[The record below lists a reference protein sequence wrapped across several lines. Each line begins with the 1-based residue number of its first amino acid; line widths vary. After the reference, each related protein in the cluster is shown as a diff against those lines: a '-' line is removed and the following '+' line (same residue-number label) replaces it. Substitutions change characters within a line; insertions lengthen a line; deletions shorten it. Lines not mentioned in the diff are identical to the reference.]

1 MLPHLTPA
9 VSVRVVDDV
18 ETWDRLAGAWSSLFA
33 TSPAA
38 VPPLQFDWLRTWWH
52 VYMASEQSDRGDLR
66 LFTCWR
72 GPALVGVLPLY
83 ASTDSGQPFAKQRL
97 RFISTGE
104 DEREETCPDY
114 MNLLAAP
121 GEESA
126 CVAAIE
132 SMLSRHTWDSLDLLD
147 MRQGSPLLGCSFES
161 LAATRMRV
169 VARGVCPIADLSG
182 GFETYLQRLSPN
194 TRQQA
199 RRFLREAER
208 CGARLEFATPQT
220 ATGFFQDLVR
230 LHQARWTAQGK
241 PGCFAAERF
250 SRFHS
255 TLLDQWIGDGRVV
268 VARLRVGTETLAAFH
283 GFATGGK
290 FDFYQCGIRIARGG
304 QFKSPGTVGH
314 LLLMRAL
321 SERGVT
327 RYDFL
332 RGASEYKDRLAT
344 DRVPLFSLHV
354 WRTPRATTAAQ
365 FLARAAWRGVSRY
378 SGPGAKSD
386 PPGGANRNALVSAF
400 VRTGAASTLSLARRW
415 RGVMALTYHRIGD
428 ARGSLFDRGLWSA
441 SEDQFDCHVRLLKR
455 NFEVINTAELA
466 VALSRPKG
474 RYVLITFDDGYR
486 DNYERAF
493 KILMSHRA
501 SATFF
506 ITTGFIDSPRLPWWD
521 EIAWM
526 VRSSGRAALDV
537 APYGPSPIPLDTPD
551 RERAVRAL
559 LRVYKSIS
567 SRDTD
572 AYLETLSRA
581 TGTGRYGSGGV
592 ESLWMTWDMLREMQ
606 ASGMVIGGHTVD
618 HTILAR
624 MDPQAQRSQIAGCA
638 TRLHAELG
646 TAMDSFSYPVG
657 QPHDFNQAT
666 RDCLNECGVKYAFSY
681 YGGIRSAADWD
692 QYDIRR
698 IAVESDMSFD
708 QFRAITLLPGIFG
721 RTQ

>member
-1 MLPHLTPA
+1 LMPP

-18 ETWDRLAGAWSSLFA
+18 ETWDGLAGAWNSLFA

-52 VYMASEQSDRGDLR
+52 VYVAGEQSDRGYLR

-83 ASTDSGQPFAKQRL
+83 ASAESGQRFARRRL

-114 MNLLAAP
+114 MNLLAAR

-132 SMLSRHTWDSLDLLD
+132 STLNRHGWDSLDLLD
-147 MRQGSPLLGCSFES
+147 IPEESPLLDCSFGS
-161 LAATRMRV
+161 VAATRLRV
-169 VARGVCPIADLSG
+169 VGRGVCPIADLSG
-182 GFETYLQRLSPN
+182 GFETYLQRLSSN

-208 CGARLEFATPQT
+208 SGARLEFATPQT
-220 ATGFFQDLVR
+220 ATEFFQDLVR

-250 SRFHS
+250 ARFHGK
-255 TLLDQWIGDGRVV
+255 LLDLWIGDGRVV
-268 VARLRVGTETLAAFH
+268 VARLRVGPDTLAAFH
-283 GFATGGK
+283 GFVTGSK
-290 FDFYQCGIRIARGG
+290 FDFYQCGVRIAGG
-304 QFKSPGTVGH
+304 PFKSPGTVGH

-354 WRTPRATTAAQ
+354 RRTRPAITLKTPQ
-365 FLARAAWRGVSRY
+365 FLAKAAWRKVSPN
-378 SGPGAKSD
+378 SNGGAKSPPPTD
-386 PPGGANRNALVSAF
+386 PNRKALVSAF
-400 VRTGAASTLSLARRW
+400 VRTGGAMTLSLARRW
-415 RGVMALTYHRIGD
+415 RGVMALTYHRIGEP
-428 ARGSLFDRGLWSA
+428 RGSLFDHGLWSA
-441 SEDQFDCHVRLLKR
+441 SEEQFDSQVRLLKK
-455 NFEVINTAELA
+455 NFDVINTSELDSA
-466 VALSRPKG
+466 VTHPRG

-501 SATFF
+501 TATFF
-506 ITTGFIDSPRLPWWD
+506 VTTGFIDSPRLPWWD

-526 VRSSGRAALDV
+526 VRTSRQAAVDV
-537 APYGPSPIPLDTPD
+537 APYRPSPIPLDTPD

-559 LRVYKSIS
+559 LRIYKSIP
-567 SRDTD
+567 SRDTG
-572 AYLETLSRA
+572 AYLETLSRT
-581 TGTGRYGSGGV
+581 TGSGRYGSGGI

-606 ASGMVIGGHTVD
+606 AKGMVIGGHTVD

-624 MDPQAQRSQIAGCA
+624 MDPATQRSQIAGCA
-638 TRLHAELG
+638 MRLHAELG
-646 TAMDSFSYPVG
+646 TVMDSFSYPVG
-657 QPHDFNQAT
+657 QRHDFNQAT
-666 RDCLNECGVKYAFSY
+666 RNCLKECGVKYAFSY

-698 IAVESDMSFD
+698 IAVESDISFD

-721 RTQ
+721 RAQ